1 MRNLVG
7 VPKIA
12 YFGPSGTFTEMALAQ
27 LEAAGAFDGP
37 VERVAATSPPATLAM
52 VRDGVVDGAVVP
64 IESSVEGA
72 VVPTLDTLAL
82 GDRLQ
87 IVAETEL
94 DVAFTILGGAG
105 VERLDQ
111 VRTVRAYPVA
121 AGQVRIW
128 LEENCPGAQLQTASS
143 NSGAAEDVA
152 NGLADAAVSTAL
164 AGERLGLRSLAD
176 GVADEKSARTRFVL
190 VTAPT
195 RVPARTGGDRTSAV
209 LEPHNIPGSLVG
221 VLSEFATRGIDLI
234 RIESRPVRTTPG
246 RYRFFVDCIGHIDDP
261 LVAEAF
267 RALHRK
273 SHVRFLGSWPAA
285 NPSGPPP
292 PSDGDA
298 ADWIERIRQGERES

>member
-1 MRNLVG
+1 M
-7 VPKIA
+7 PKIA
-12 YFGPSGTFTEMALAQ
+12 YFGPSGTFTEMALAE
-27 LEAAGAFDGP
+27 LEGAGAFDGP
-37 VERVAATSPPATLAM
+37 VERVAASSPPATLEL

-72 VVPTLDTLAL
+72 VVPTLDSLAL
-82 GDRLQ
+82 GERLQ

-94 DVAFTILGGAG
+94 DVAFEILGRPGID
-105 VERLDQ
+105 RLDQ

-121 AGQVRIW
+121 AGQVRTW
-128 LEENCPGAQLQTASS
+128 LEKNCPDAEIQTASS
-143 NSGAAEDVA
+143 NAGAAEDVSH
-152 NGLADAAVSTAL
+152 GLADAAVSTAL
-164 AGERLGLRSLAD
+164 AGRRLGLHTLASS
-176 GVADEKSARTRFVL
+176 VADVAGARTRFVL

-195 RVPARTGGDRTSAV
+195 RVPPRTGSDRSSAV
-209 LEPHNIPGSLVG
+209 LQPDNEPGSLVS

-234 RIESRPVRTTPG
+234 RIESRPVRTEPG
-246 RYRFFVDCIGHIDDP
+246 SYRFFVDCIGHLDDP

-273 SHVRFLGSWPAA
+273 STVRFLGSWPAA

-298 ADWIERIRQGERES
+298 ADWIERIRQGDREL